1 MKKESRITKSLQE
14 TAFLLEAVLLLL
26 DKIHPSD
33 DSHKTAISEKKERC
47 QAHLASVKKIN
58 EEFAHLVVQRENQY
72 GAIVIKAQES
82 YKERHRHGMIMEGY
96 NAAAFRDAFSDVIL
110 QIREECARMC
120 FASPATYEEGAVN
133 DSCRLALIALN
144 ETCRNGYDLVVNSY
158 EYDEVQGVFKIDLSE
173 HKGTP
178 YEISQ
183 VYLDGK
189 NRTFGIVGGKEQIPQ
204 HPDRTIEFYPGVEIS
219 DKSRHTLTV
228 MVQCAEFSFEIA
240 GKHRPRRIHFLDH
253 KKDDIEMIDFGGRRG
268 ESDIVMLKPQMGGKI
283 QDVIKSLS
291 GKKFSCHCGKTH
303 PCNGWIGRL
312 HGNGTPDK
320 SGTRYWMMI
329 RCSDSDSML
338 SLRYILGSIVP

>member
-1 MKKESRITKSLQE
+1 M
-14 TAFLLEAVLLLL
+14 LEAVLLLL

-120 FASPATYEEGAVN
+120 FASPATHEEGAVN
-133 DSCRLALIALN
+133 DSCRLASIALN
-144 ETCRNGYDLVVNSY
+144 EACRNGYDLVVDSY
-158 EYDEVQGVFKIDLSE
+158 EYDEVQGVFKIDMSE
-173 HKGTP
+173 LKGPP

-183 VYLDGK
+183 IYLDGK
-189 NRTFGIVGGKEQIPQ
+189 NRTFGVVHWKKPTLQR
-204 HPDRTIEFYPGVEIS
+204 HSDHTIEFYPGVEIS
-219 DKSRHTLTV
+219 DESKHILTI

-240 GKHRPRRIHFLDH
+240 GRHRPRTDFPLNH
-253 KKDDIEMIDFGGRRG
+253 KKDDVEMIDFAGRRG
-268 ESDIVMLKPQMGGKI
+268 KSDIVMLKPQMGGKI
-283 QDVIKSLS
+283 QDVIESHS
-291 GKKFSCHCGKTH
+291 GEEFSCPCGKTH

-329 RCSDSDSML
+329 RCSDSDRML